1 MRVCTHQHIILTRK
15 NSHFSCVLRAGFE
28 PLVMESIGSRG
39 RVDCRISDE
48 LLWVEHNLIF
58 GKHFS
63 SAASKATLVLGI
75 IKRTF
80 DFLDCQIFINL
91 YSTLVRPILDYASA
105 VWNPYLRKVIN
116 NIEGVQRRA
125 TKLVKSLKDL
135 SDRRRRCDH
144 IQTFRIIKAF
154 DNIPSDKLFHL
165 VDSSTRG
172 SKYTLSK
179 DHCHTTP
186 FPKES

>member
-1 MRVCTHQHIILTRK
+1 MRACTHGGVAHRRRDSTLFWLGKTLT
-15 NSHFSCVLRAGFE
+15 FLCVLRVGFE

-91 YSTLVRPILDYASA
+91 YSTLVRPSLDYASA

-116 NIEGVQRRA
+116 SIEGVQEDQPN
-125 TKLVKSLKDL
+125 LWNHLK
-135 SDRRRRCDH
+135 
-144 IQTFRIIKAF
+144 TFRIGVE
-154 DNIPSDKLFHL
+154 D
-165 VDSSTRG
+165 VT
-172 SKYTLSK
+172 KYRLS
-179 DHCHTTP
+179 
-186 FPKES
+186 